1 MSFKKTYGEVVV
13 VSWGCSGKTRQGRE
27 KELTVVLRTWLA
39 SVLAPSMTALTF
51 LNICSCGYV
60 VTSRFNFGIKVH
72 PEELDAHSLGLDSTL
87 DDLHGFGDE
96 GDRSRGVNDLASH
109 MSPSAR

>member
-27 KELTVVLRTWLA
+27 KEFTVVLRTWLA

-51 LNICSCGYV
+51 LNICSCDYV
-60 VTSRFNFGIKVH
+60 VTSCFSFGIKVH
-72 PEELDAHSLGLDSTL
+72 PEEPRYSQLGPRF
-87 DDLHGFGDE
+87 HP
-96 GDRSRGVNDLASH
+96 R
-109 MSPSAR
+109 